1 MVGEISSML
10 RELEK
15 VQDQLSALS
24 VDAHSEKMG
33 LLARQDE
40 LQTAAA
46 RLADCV
52 DDGRSTPDLL
62 AQLASLRR
70 QLFALERQRRNRYDR
85 GHANRQSS
93 DPMPNS
99 RIERHVHDIESLLRE
114 RGISLR

>member
-1 MVGEISSML
+1 MVGEISSIL

-24 VDAHSEKMG
+24 ADAHSEKMG
-33 LLARQDE
+33 LLARHEE

-46 RLADCV
+46 KLAVGV
-52 DDGRSTPDLL
+52 DKSRSTQDLL

-70 QLFALERQRRNRYDR
+70 QNTALERQRGNRHER
-85 GHANRQSS
+85 TRVTRPMA

-99 RIERHVHDIESLLRE
+99 RIEQRICDIESILRE